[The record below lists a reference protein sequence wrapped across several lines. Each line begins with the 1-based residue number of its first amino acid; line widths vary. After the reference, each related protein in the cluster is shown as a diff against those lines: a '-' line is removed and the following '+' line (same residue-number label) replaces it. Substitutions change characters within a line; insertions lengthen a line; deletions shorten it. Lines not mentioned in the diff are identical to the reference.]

1 MEFEYEQQIKQARA
15 RLEAIASATFTIA
28 SAVQVIATTLIQEHA
43 PKEIEFSHADIVEA
57 GQHARSTIRTLAD
70 LAEQAKE
77 AAKGLSAVNKEVEK
91 IDYGTRRLLADLLQ
105 RADAEEQRRREEE
118 RERQEREAKRQQDM
132 PIGGAPKSSPGAET
146 MSADDPRLPA
156 LFAEALRPPAPGA
169 LIAQT
174 AAAALPRYLEA
185 AREQARQDA
194 ARGLRCE
201 TAGDLSTA
209 LDLPEEMGEHLPKL
223 WAAYEETAAAAA
235 PKGGKKRKEA
245 KS

>member
-118 RERQEREAKRQQDM
+118 RERQEREAKRQQ
-132 PIGGAPKSSPGAET
+132 G
-146 MSADDPRLPA
+146 LP
-156 LFAEALRPPAPGA
+156 FDEKPVEPS
-169 LIAQT
+169 IVDQT

-209 LDLPEEMGEHLPKL
+209 LDLPEEMAPHLPVL
-223 WAAYEETAAAAA
+223 FVAYEETAAAAA
-235 PKGGKKRKEA
+235 PKKRKGA